1 MRDIDSTPL
10 TRWAARNPRVRW
22 PLIAAALFALWGL
35 AGAVAPPL
43 ELLLLSTAP

>member
-1 MRDIDSTPL
+1 MSDPNRMPI

-22 PLIAAALFALWGL
+22 PLILAGLFALWGL

-43 ELLLLSTAP
+43 ELLLGTHP